1 MDSASAAMPT
11 TPTAA
16 ATPGDE
22 LMSGMHVARS
32 RSELAVLAFAMSHK
46 LFDVYK
52 KGIATM
58 TRGMRRKK
66 NGRG

>member
-32 RSELAVLAFAMSHK
+32 RSELAVLAFAISHK
-46 LFDVYK
+46 LFEL
-52 KGIATM
+52 
-58 TRGMRRKK
+58 
-66 NGRG
+66 